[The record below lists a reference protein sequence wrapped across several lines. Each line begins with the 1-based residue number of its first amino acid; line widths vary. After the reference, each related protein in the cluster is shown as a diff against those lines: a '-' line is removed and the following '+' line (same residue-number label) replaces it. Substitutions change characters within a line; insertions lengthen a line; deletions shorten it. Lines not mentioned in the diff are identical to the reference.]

1 MIIKFEFEFAN
12 EQLSI
17 IIIIIIIIIC
27 TITPIVTDDFS
38 LRNEKRNLFKS
49 TRAEELVLTHEFWL
63 ILPKL
68 QIDITMFSAS

>member
-12 EQLSI
+12 EQLS
-17 IIIIIIIIIC
+17 IIIIIIIIC